1 LARCGNGFGVVD
13 LLVSRGNRIYKI
25 MYYFGIDPGES
36 GAAVL
41 IKSEKSKIEVDRIFT
56 FYKGQSDLDI
66 AEAIED
72 MAWRIDSCVI
82 EKLHAYPV
90 RGSIGN
96 FKLGRHYGMLRAFL
110 TAYGVDYKEVLPR
123 VWQKALECLTGG
135 NKNVTKKKAQEL
147 FLDVK
152 VTHAIADA
160 LLLAEYARRIK
171 NEVS

>member
-1 LARCGNGFGVVD
+1 M
-13 LLVSRGNRIYKI
+13 IYHL
-25 MYYFGIDPGES
+25 GIDPGES

-41 IKSEKSKIEVDRIFT
+41 IKSEKSKIEVDHIFT
-56 FYKGQSDLDI
+56 FYEGQSDLDI
-66 AEAIED
+66 AESIED
-72 MAWRIDSCVI
+72 ISWHIDSCVI
-82 EKLHAYPV
+82 EQLHAYPK

-110 TAYGVDYKEVLPR
+110 TSYGISFTEATPQK
-123 VWQKALECLTGG
+123 WQRAMGCLTGG

-147 FLDVK
+147 FPDVK

-171 NEVS
+171 S